1 MDLFPVPSVWQ
12 ITRNWVAW
20 DNRKLATPPVVQWL
34 RLHASTAG
42 STLSIPGQG
51 TQIPLA
57 PAKKRKEEKKM
68 KKKPE
73 KKFFLNN
80 RKLFF
85 QGAGGQERK
94 VKVLAKLHSVW
105 EVSLLASSNL
115 QWLPVF
121 PGLRLHHCPLGGHNA
136 FSSSLCEQISLCL
149 PLTNTSDWIYSPPRK
164 FRIISSQNPSLSHTY
179 KDYFLP
185 HKAV

>member
-51 TQIPLA
+51 TQILLA
-57 PAKKRKEEKKM
+57 PAKKRKEKKRWKRNQ
-68 KKKPE
+68 KK
-73 KKFFLNN
+73 
-80 RKLFF
+80 KLFF
-85 QGAGGQERK
+85 QGAGGQECK

-105 EVSLLASSNL
+105 EVSLLASSTL

-136 FSSSLCEQISLCL
+136 FSSSLCERISLCL

-164 FRIISSQNPSLSHTY
+164 SRIISSQNPSLSHTY

>member
-1 MDLFPVPSVWQ
+1 MPFIYCSTKSIVVYRTFSV
-12 ITRNWVAW
+12 A
-20 DNRKLATPPVVQWL
+20 QWL

-94 VKVLAKLHSVW
+94 VKVLAKLHSV
-105 EVSLLASSNL
+105 
-115 QWLPVF
+115 
-121 PGLRLHHCPLGGHNA
+121 
-136 FSSSLCEQISLCL
+136 
-149 PLTNTSDWIYSPPRK
+149 
-164 FRIISSQNPSLSHTY
+164 
-179 KDYFLP
+179 
-185 HKAV
+185 